1 MDKWDLYDKKFQKVT
16 TISENDNIPLDL
28 YHYTVNIWILDE
40 ENHVLLLKNKLDLEL
55 YYPGFWGSLNGNVI
69 SEEEPLETCKRIL
82 KDKLGI
88 LHIEND
94 IEKVDTVLRDPYQ
107 YIYET
112 YILKTAINT
121 NNLEL
126 SKEFTKAKLVDK
138 KELENMIENGE
149 IAPVLI
155 SRINKYI
162 MPILK

>member
-1 MDKWDLYDKKFQKVT
+1 MDKWDLYDKDFQKVT

-28 YHYTVNIWILDE
+28 YHYTVNIWILNE
-40 ENHVLLLKNKLDLEL
+40 ENHVLLLKNKLDSEL

-69 SEEEPLETCKRIL
+69 SDEKPLETCKRIL

-88 LHIEND
+88 SLIENA

-112 YILKTAINT
+112 YILKASINVDD
-121 NNLEL
+121 LEL
-126 SKEFTKAKLVDK
+126 SSEFSKAKLIDK

-155 SRINKYI
+155 SRINKYVL
-162 MPILK
+162 PIIK